1 MTEDAELLRRYAE
14 ERSEAAFAELVQ
26 RHLPLVYSV
35 ALRQAEGD
43 AHLAE
48 DVAQKVFTDCA
59 RKAAE
64 LSRHPVLS
72 GWLYRSTQFAAID
85 ALRSERRRRMREQEA
100 QTMHESLH
108 SPETSLD
115 GDKLRPVLDQVMGEL
130 NDSDRDAVM
139 LRYFEGRPFAEVG
152 RKLRLTEDA
161 ARMRVDRALEKLRER
176 LVRRGVTSTTAV
188 LAATLANQAAVSA
201 PAGLAAAVTGTALSG
216 AAVGGMVAVT
226 FMSMTKLQIG
236 IIGGLLVAG
245 AGGIVA
251 QQQANAGLT
260 RELEALRNPSQ
271 VEVQLLAENQRLRKI
286 AAELAEYRDDGA
298 EMGRLRDE
306 AGAIAQR
313 ARTAANQKIRNAQGV
328 GTGGIDPNIYP
339 ISQLDQTPKPVAQAR
354 PQYPFEMRRNGIT
367 GNVTVR
373 MTIDAKGNVT
383 DAIPIQSSRVEFD
396 DAAVQALK
404 KWKFEPGQ
412 KNGQPVTTQTDITIV
427 FSLNNEDAAQR

>member
-35 ALRQAEGD
+35 ALRQVEGD

-48 DVAQKVFTDCA
+48 DVAQTVFTGLA
-59 RKAAE
+59 RKAGA

-85 ALRSERRRRMREQEA
+85 VMRSERRRHAREQEA
-100 QTMHESLH
+100 QTMHELSN
-108 SPETSLD
+108 SPDADMDAE
-115 GDKLRPVLDQVMGEL
+115 KLRPVLDQVMSEL
-130 NDSDRDAVM
+130 NDGDRDAVM
-139 LRYFEGRPFAEVG
+139 LRFFEGRPFSDIG

-161 ARMRVDRALEKLRER
+161 ARMRVDRALDKLRER

-216 AAVGGMVAVT
+216 AAMSGVAAV

-236 IIGGLLVAG
+236 IVVGLLAAG

-251 QQQANAGLT
+251 QQQANGSLT

-271 VEVQLLAENQRLRKI
+271 AEVQLLAENQRLRTI

-306 AGAIAQR
+306 AGAIADQ
-313 ARTAANQKIRNAQGV
+313 ARTAANQRIRNAQGV
-328 GTGGIDPNIYP
+328 GMGGADAGIYP
-339 ISQLDQTPKPVAQAR
+339 MAQLDQMPKPVTQAT
-354 PQYPFEMRRNGIT
+354 PQYPLEMRRDGIT

-383 DAIPIQSSRVEFD
+383 DATPIHSSRVEFD
-396 DAAVQALK
+396 DAAVQAVK
-404 KWKFEPGQ
+404 QWKFEPGQ
-412 KNGQPVTTQTDITIV
+412 KNGQPVTTQIDVKLV
-427 FSLNNEDAAQR
+427 FSINEK